1 MAGNMKIFLN
11 SIGCRLNQS
20 EIESMAWQLLANG
33 HELVDDPA
41 LADKVIINT
50 CAVTQQAAKDARKM
64 TRRFHRENA
73 DAEIILT
80 GCYATVAPEE
90 AAQLTG
96 VGRIVTNQ
104 DKDQLVAMID
114 PKAQINLPV
123 HDREPILREFLAA
136 SKGNTRAFVKVQDG
150 CDNRCTFCV
159 TTIARGPGRSRRMG
173 DVIKEIQSL
182 AAAGYKEVVLTGV
195 HLGSF
200 GRDIDRRTTLGD
212 LTAAILR
219 YTDIARL
226 RLSSLEPWDIP
237 ANFFELWE
245 NPRLLP
251 HLHIPLQ
258 SGSDRILRR
267 MARRTTQDSFRDLV
281 AQARANIQDLAI
293 STDLIVGFPGES
305 EAEFQESLDFV
316 SEIEFSRLHVFPYSR
331 RPGTAATKMEGQV
344 LPQVKKERSR
354 RLIELGRQLSFTYHQ
369 QYDNRTATVLWE
381 TTTGSDNHEMQ
392 WMGYTTN
399 YIRVK
404 VQGSV
409 DLFNQITST
418 HLTGPRPEGM
428 TGTLI
433 SPNSNY

>member
-1 MAGNMKIFLN
+1 MVGNMKIFLN

-20 EIESMAWQLLANG
+20 EIESIAWQLMANG
-33 HELVDDPA
+33 HEIVDDPA

-50 CAVTQQAAKDARKM
+50 CAVTRQAAKDARKM
-64 TRRFHRENA
+64 TRRIHRENT
-73 DAEIILT
+73 DAEIVLT
-80 GCYATVAPEE
+80 GCYATVAPRE
-90 AAQLTG
+90 AAELTG
-96 VGRIVTNQ
+96 GGLIVTNQ
-104 DKDQLVAMID
+104 DKDQIVAMID

-123 HDREPILREFLAA
+123 HDREPILREFLAS

-159 TTIARGPGRSRRMG
+159 TTIARGSGQSRRIG

-200 GRDIDRRTTLGD
+200 GRDIDRNTTLAD

-219 YTDIARL
+219 HTDIARL

-237 ANFFELWE
+237 EGFFELWK

-258 SGSDRILRR
+258 SGSDHILRR
-267 MARRTTQDSFRDLV
+267 MARRTTRDSFSDLV
-281 AQARANIQDLAI
+281 AQARANIQDLSI

-305 EAEFQESLDFV
+305 EAEFQESLDYV
-316 SEIEFSRLHVFPYSR
+316 SEIGFSRLHVFPYSR
-331 RPGTAATKMEGQV
+331 RPGTAAAKMQGQV
-344 LPQVKKERSR
+344 LPQDKKDRSR
-354 RLIELGRQLSFTYHQ
+354 RLIDLGRQLSLSYHQ
-369 QYDNRTATVLWE
+369 HYENRTAAVLWE
-381 TTTGSDNHEMQ
+381 TTTGTDIHEKH
-392 WMGYTTN
+392 WLGYTTN

-404 VQGSV
+404 VQDSL

-418 HLTGPRPEGM
+418 RLTGPRPDGM
-428 TGTLI
+428 TGSII
-433 SPNSNY
+433 SPGNVN